1 MFKIF
6 KLKSLIAVAAVLVI
20 AVGLGVGV
28 VSVAS
33 VKNSPQKEYTIV
45 IDAGHG
51 GRDGGSVG
59 EISVEK
65 DLNLK
70 YANELKR
77 LLQGKVNVVM
87 TRTGDDGLYDENENN
102 KKLSDMRARR
112 DIINSAKPDLVISI
126 HMNSYPTSQ
135 CAGSKTFYKIDSEAS
150 KQASQC
156 IQNSLHYYIPN
167 ASKTV
172 AKGDYYIL
180 NCTNYNSVLIECGFI
195 SNPAEEKLLNS
206 DQYMQQFIYSVYCG
220 IVMFL
225 GI

>member
-1 MFKIF
+1 MFKLIKQKKF
-6 KLKSLIAVAAVLVI
+6 LIALVLIVI
-20 AVGLGVGV
+20 SILCSVEI
-28 VSVAS
+28 VAS
-33 VKNSPQKEYTIV
+33 VVKKVSHYPKYTIV

-70 YANELKR
+70 YAKELKR
-77 LLQGKVNVVM
+77 LLDGKVKVVL
-87 TRTGDDGLYDENENN
+87 TRENDNGLYEDDVSN

-112 DIINSAKPDLVISI
+112 DIIEKARPDLMISI
-126 HMNSYPTSQ
+126 HMNSYPTSK
-135 CAGSKTFYKIDSEAS
+135 CVGAKTFYKIDSEAS
-150 KQASQC
+150 EQVATC
-156 IQNSLHYYIPN
+156 IQNCLHYYIPN

-180 NCTNYNSVLIECGFI
+180 NCSNYTSVLIECGFM
-195 SNPAEEKLLNS
+195 SNPKEERLLNT
-206 DQYMQQFIYSVYCG
+206 DEYMKQFIYSVYCG
-220 IVMFL
+220 VVMYL